1 MKYCESCAERHIVK
15 EATVRMTW
23 DLGEKWICEDCAFEI
38 MGKLVGDDHD
48 HQHRDHNEVLRVRS
62 SHD

>member
-23 DLGEKWICEDCAFEI
+23 DLGEKWLCEDCAFEI
-38 MGKLVGDDHD
+38 MDKLLIEKNQQKECQQGET
-48 HQHRDHNEVLRVRS
+48 HNAP
-62 SHD
+62 

>member
-1 MKYCESCAERHIVK
+1 MKYCECCAEAHIVK

-38 MGKLVGDDHD
+38 MGKMLEASKSEVQEAKDHE
-48 HQHRDHNEVLRVRS
+48 RAARYP
-62 SHD
+62 